1 MIMTF
6 IKGHQTERNSFGF
19 SSSMLVAILFSI
31 LLLSCDSP
39 SGPNYKR
46 DKEQRLR
53 VKPVLLV
60 EDELFTVND
69 VAELIDRSTIRR
81 GGYVAILSTSLT
93 TEDKAAIELR
103 SQFYNKQIE
112 AVHILYVKP
121 HSAIK
126 NTDGNVI
133 VKAVSEGS
141 TSPSWKDGKEK
152 SYFGFDTIEEAVN
165 ARDYLQSPFV
175 RFCVSKTIVD
185 VNINSID
192 LEQVPLFDFTTPV
205 TNDRIQKEF
214 NLTDKEMN
222 FIEDFGKQLNGETI
236 DWSKYDDKEIETLE
250 E

>member
-126 NTDGNVI
+126 NTDVL
-133 VKAVSEGS
+133 
-141 TSPSWKDGKEK
+141 
-152 SYFGFDTIEEAVN
+152 TIEN
-165 ARDYLQSPFV
+165 ATVLCVLDGDISKFV
-175 RFCVSKTIVD
+175 PSAGYP
-185 VNINSID
+185 D
-192 LEQVPLFDFTTPV
+192 LKSAILNAYKKGALLV
-205 TNDRIQKEF
+205 
-214 NLTDKEMN
+214 
-222 FIEDFGKQLNGETI
+222 LNGQAGSLAEDSDFKFDEVI
-236 DWSKYDDKEIETLE
+236 TLRLSE
-250 E
+250 